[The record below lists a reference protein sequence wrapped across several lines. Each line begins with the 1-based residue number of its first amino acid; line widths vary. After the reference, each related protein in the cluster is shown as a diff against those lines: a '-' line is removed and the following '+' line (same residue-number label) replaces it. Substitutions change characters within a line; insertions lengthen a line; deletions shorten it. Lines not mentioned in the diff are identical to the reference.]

1 MYKGYIYRHWIILE
15 DGVEKSYIG
24 QTIRKPSK
32 RWKNGNGYTGYDSDT
47 HFARAI
53 NKYGWDKFNHE
64 IIGIVESETKEQVT
78 LDLNEWEVYYIEKY
92 DSFYN
97 GYNETLGGY
106 ALSGESNPNSKRVIC
121 LNTRQVF
128 NTCLEAK
135 EWCGTSVSGYLNNG
149 KSSKH
154 CGKHPETGERLAWM
168 FLDDYEK
175 STEEEINNK
184 LNRALNGRHGKASHS
199 ARKVVCLNSKMV
211 FNTINDAKKYYNLKS
226 SPCIC
231 SCCRGN
237 RLYYGEDEKTHEKL
251 YWMYYEEYIK
261 LENIE
266 EELQRRMHNTLENE
280 QRMYGSKNP
289 SAKKII
295 CLNDK
300 NIFGTVKEASI
311 HYNAPRGA
319 ISGCLTGKRKSAG
332 KHPVSG
338 EKLHWMYYEDWLK
351 LQENN

>member
-1 MYKGYIYRHWIILE
+1 MVRGYIYRHWRVLE
-15 DGVEKSYIG
+15 DGTEKSYIG

-32 RWKNGNGYTGYDSDT
+32 RWKDGKGYTDYDSDT

-64 IIGIVESETKEQVT
+64 IIGIVEAKTKEQVT

-106 ALSGESNPNSKRVIC
+106 AFSGESNPNSKRVIC
-121 LNTRQVF
+121 LNTKQVF

-135 EWCGTSVSGYLNNG
+135 EWCGTSVSGYLNSG

-154 CGKHPETGERLAWM
+154 CGRHPETGERLAWM
-168 FLDDYEK
+168 FLDEYEK
-175 STEEEINNK
+175 STDDEINNK
-184 LNRALNGRHGKASHS
+184 LNRALNGRHGKASNS
-199 ARKVVCLNSKMV
+199 ARKVVCLNSKIV
-211 FNTINDAKKYYNLKS
+211 FDTINDAKEYYNLKS
-226 SPCIC
+226 SPCLC
-231 SCCRGN
+231 SCCIGN

-251 YWMYYEEYIK
+251 YWIYYEEYIK

-266 EELQRRMHNTLENE
+266 EELQKRIHNTLVNE
-280 QRMYGSKNP
+280 QRMNGSRNP
-289 SAKKII
+289 SARKIV

-300 NIFGTVKEASI
+300 TTFDTVKEASI
-311 HYNAPRGA
+311 HYNAPRGV

-332 KHPVSG
+332 KHPVTG
-338 EKLHWMYYEDWLK
+338 EKLHWMYYEDWIK